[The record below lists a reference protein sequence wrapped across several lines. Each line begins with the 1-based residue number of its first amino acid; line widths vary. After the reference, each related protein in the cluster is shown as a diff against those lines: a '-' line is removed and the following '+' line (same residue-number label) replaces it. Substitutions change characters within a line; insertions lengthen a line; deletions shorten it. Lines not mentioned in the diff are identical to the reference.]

1 MFIETQ
7 IELESLVN
15 PDLIRKV
22 AFTFRIS
29 DVYAIREVMDAETSE
44 VDLHKAAVYLQGD
57 SDPFVVFT
65 PYRRLRNTIRTLTL
79 INHNDKD
86 NNIQDDTTITPK
98 GSQ

>member
-7 IELESLVN
+7 IELENIDDSSLTK
-15 PDLIRKV
+15 KV

-29 DVYAIREVMDAETSE
+29 DVSAIREVIDEETSE
-44 VDLHKAAVYLQGD
+44 IDLHKSVVYLHGE
-57 SDPFVVFT
+57 PFMVFT

-86 NNIQDDTTITPK
+86 NNIQDDTTTTPK